1 MRLISR
7 KIKLL
12 SVKGLWK
19 GYQAMIIKS
28 KLKGYITHSASV
40 ASLSPEGTEC
50 ASGQQEGEVGGLEG
64 AEGGRMAS
72 SAMCGGSI

>member
-12 SVKGLWK
+12 SMKGLWK

-28 KLKGYITHSASV
+28 KLKGYIIHSASV
-40 ASLSPEGTEC
+40 ASLSPEGTEST
-50 ASGQQEGEVGGLEG
+50 ARQ
-64 AEGGRMAS
+64 
-72 SAMCGGSI
+72 

>member
-28 KLKGYITHSASV
+28 KLKGYIIHSASV
-40 ASLSPEGTEC
+40 ASLSPEGTEST
-50 ASGQQEGEVGGLEG
+50 AGQRGRGREKGGEN
-64 AEGGRMAS
+64 RPPQP
-72 SAMCGGSI
+72 CGVIALKEK